1 MYDNFEYR
9 KNLRQERLA
18 EKQRREQLRRVRLV
32 TTLLSILI
40 LFAAVVSANTL
51 IARARDNETPDYHKY
66 YTQVYVASGDSVWKI
81 ADTYMSDCY
90 DSVSE
95 LSEEI
100 IAINQL
106 DNDGTIYYG
115 TTLVVPYYSTEVL
128 MGDSY

>member
-9 KNLRQERLA
+9 KNLRQKRLA
-18 EKQRREQLRRVRLV
+18 ERQRREQLRRVRLV

-66 YTQVYVASGDSVWKI
+66 YTQVYVTSGDSVWKI
-81 ADTYMSDCY
+81 AEAYMSDCY

-106 DNDGTIYYG
+106 DSDGTIYYG